1 MEFGELF
8 LIEDPRMDLEQ
19 RVLWATERYQRMY
32 GRQPTLCL
40 LHPSLLEGGE
50 RRRLG
55 TLRLVAKKSVLPN
68 YVWLGAPA
76 DGATWPLAR

>member
-8 LIEDPRMDLEQ
+8 LIEDPRMNLEQ

-32 GRQPTLCL
+32 GQQPTLCL

>member
-8 LIEDPRMDLEQ
+8 LIEDPRMNLEQ

-68 YVWLGAPA
+68 YVWLGVPA